1 MNSWRKNTLADLTD
15 LADFFLEIFEI
26 ILICGNK
33 IREFV
38 AKKPETRKT
47 SNLKQKHYVT

>member
-1 MNSWRKNTLADLTD
+1 MNSWRKNTLADLAD
-15 LADFFLEIFEI
+15 LADFFKIFEI
-26 ILICGNK
+26 ILIYGNK